1 MDIRKEKRREQQ
13 RMKTVYGTRVA
24 PHSRISGK
32 QIMKS
37 KHYDLFVSHIN
48 SDATSHDIRGY
59 ISDNGIDV
67 SKMQIDITSHEEAA
81 YKSFRLIGPIED
93 RELLLTAEFSL
104 IDVRVKDFDKRRS
117 QRFASQHNPRSNKN
131 RHAKNGSGY
140 NPPRF
145 NNYTH
150 YGY

>member
-1 MDIRKEKRREQQ
+1 M
-13 RMKTVYGTRVA
+13 A
-24 PHSRISGK
+24 PMAYH
-32 QIMKS
+32 
-37 KHYDLFVSHIN
+37 
-48 SDATSHDIRGY
+48 IRGY
-59 ISDNGIDV
+59 ISDNGIDA
-67 SKMQIDITSHEEAA
+67 SKMRIEAD

-93 RELLLTAEFSL
+93 RELLLTAEFWP
-104 IDVRVKDFDKRRS
+104 IDVRVKDYDKRRS

-131 RHAKNGSGY
+131 RLAKNGSGY

>member
-1 MDIRKEKRREQQ
+1 MVR
-13 RMKTVYGTRVA
+13 
-24 PHSRISGK
+24 
-32 QIMKS
+32 
-37 KHYDLFVSHIN
+37 
-48 SDATSHDIRGY
+48 
-59 ISDNGIDV
+59 
-67 SKMQIDITSHEEAA
+67 IDITSHEEAD

-93 RELLLTAEFSL
+93 RELLLTAEFWP

-117 QRFASQHNPRSNKN
+117 QRFASQHNPSSNKN

-150 YGY
+150 HGY